1 MFSFARSCICQSSIC
16 FYQKF
21 NLLMQLTCMQTEAWI
36 SKKCICT
43 FNSFSEIQCSFTET
57 WIQMFS
63 FATGC
68 QNCTS
73 FGKSNIYLTFA
84 VDTCKQKLGW
94 QKCICTFP
102 SFFGSENSKS
112 KVKITS
118 VAYKYQMFFILD
130 PFRLTP
136 ENVMKQNTSKLWNR
150 QSILKTR

>member
-21 NLLMQLTCMQTEAWI
+21 NLLMQLTCMQTEAWM

-84 VDTCKQKLGW
+84 VDICKQKPGW

-102 SFFGSENSKS
+102 LFFKWKQQIQGQNYICSIRVSNVFHPRSISVDARECNETKYV
-112 KVKITS
+112 KVMEPTKHS
-118 VAYKYQMFFILD
+118 
-130 PFRLTP
+130 
-136 ENVMKQNTSKLWNR
+136 
-150 QSILKTR
+150 